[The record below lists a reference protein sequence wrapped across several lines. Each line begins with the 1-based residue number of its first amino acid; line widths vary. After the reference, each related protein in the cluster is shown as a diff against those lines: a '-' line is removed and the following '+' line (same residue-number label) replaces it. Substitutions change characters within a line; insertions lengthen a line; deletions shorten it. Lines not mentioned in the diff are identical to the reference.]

1 MTPMTLMTNY
11 LHGLLCLHDFNPR
24 NLDNFPWT
32 FSMDFFNGFFSI
44 DFEEYCFNSFNVY
57 FINVTKLCVTD
68 TLARDDIASKNV
80 KKVASMSRRNV

>member
-1 MTPMTLMTNY
+1 
-11 LHGLLCLHDFNPR
+11 
-24 NLDNFPWT
+24 
-32 FSMDFFNGFFSI
+32 MDFFNGFFSI